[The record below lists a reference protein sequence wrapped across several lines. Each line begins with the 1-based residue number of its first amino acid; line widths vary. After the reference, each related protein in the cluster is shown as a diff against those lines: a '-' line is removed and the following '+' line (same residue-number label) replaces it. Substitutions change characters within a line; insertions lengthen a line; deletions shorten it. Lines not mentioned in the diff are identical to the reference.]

1 MIRILTWNLAMFS
14 ELEITAVWSKITLF
28 TTKATDF
35 SLSTQLNTLII
46 TPHLAN
52 LSYPRFS
59 FSYLKERQ
67 RHLDIQYT
75 HKIYRGQGELKWNE
89 KRTTLYLWMWITF
102 LLKFRFR
109 VSKNDHIMNKNVF
122 LRKFSQLCTLI
133 TLLYFWG
140 P

>member
-1 MIRILTWNLAMFS
+1 MFS

-75 HKIYRGQGELKWNE
+75 HKIYRGQGELK
-89 KRTTLYLWMWITF
+89 
-102 LLKFRFR
+102 
-109 VSKNDHIMNKNVF
+109 
-122 LRKFSQLCTLI
+122 
-133 TLLYFWG
+133 
-140 P
+140 